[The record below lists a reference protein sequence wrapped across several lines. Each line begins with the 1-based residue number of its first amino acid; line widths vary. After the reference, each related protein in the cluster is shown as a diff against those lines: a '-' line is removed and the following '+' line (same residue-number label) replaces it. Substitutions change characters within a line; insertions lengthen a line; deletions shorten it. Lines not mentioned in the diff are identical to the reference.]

1 MLTSAQQNDQ
11 TDKVELDQL
20 STLRIDAH
28 HHLWNYRADE
38 FPWLDESMAGLRRDF
53 SVEDLH
59 EAMGTAQIGAAI
71 AIQARQSIEET
82 GWLLDCADRTDKIC
96 AVVGWAPLLARELS
110 SILDKFIARSK
121 LVGLREIVQD
131 EPDGYLDQRVF
142 DRGITELTNRG
153 LAYDLLVRERQLE
166 EAIRFVDRH
175 PHQRFVLDHAA
186 KPRIADREIEPW
198 RRYIFALGERGH
210 VFCKLSGLVTEA
222 EWSNWTLETLRPYLD
237 ICVEAFGP
245 HRLMAGSDWPVC
257 LVASTYSNWWSILS
271 EYFAL
276 FSETERQRIFGGT
289 AIEFYKLTLALLPTG
304 EVSS

>member
-1 MLTSAQQNDQ
+1 MLTSAQQCEQ
-11 TDKVELDQL
+11 TDKAELDQL

-38 FPWLDESMAGLRRDF
+38 FPWLDESMGVLRRDF
-53 SVEDLH
+53 SVADLH
-59 EAMGTAQIGAAI
+59 EAMRTAQVGAAI

-82 GWLLDCADRTDKIC
+82 GWLLECADNTDKIC

-110 SILDKFIARSK
+110 SILDKFAGRST

-131 EPDGYLDQRVF
+131 KPAGYLDQRIF
-142 DRGITELTNRG
+142 DQGITELTNRG
-153 LAYDLLVRERQLE
+153 LAYDLLLREKQLE

-198 RRYIFALGERGH
+198 RRHILALARRGH
-210 VFCKLSGLVTEA
+210 VFCKVSGLVTEA

-237 ICVEAFGP
+237 VCVEAFGP
-245 HRLMAGSDWPVC
+245 HRLMVGSDWPVC

-289 AIEFYKLTLALLPTG
+289 AIEFYELALALLPKV
-304 EVSS
+304 EAPS

>member
-1 MLTSAQQNDQ
+1 MMTSAQQNDE
-11 TDKVELDQL
+11 TDKAELDLL

-28 HHLWNYRADE
+28 HHLWNYRADQ
-38 FPWLDESMAGLRRDF
+38 FPWLDESMEVLRRDF
-53 SVEDLH
+53 SVADLH
-59 EAMGTAQIGAAI
+59 EAMKTAHIGAAI

-82 GWLLDCADRTDKIC
+82 GWLLDCADSTDNIC

-110 SILDKFIARSK
+110 SILDKFAGRSK

-131 EPDGYLDQRVF
+131 EPDGYLDQQDF
-142 DRGITELTNRG
+142 DRGISELTNRG
-153 LAYDLLVRERQLE
+153 LAYDLLVRQKQLE

-198 RRYIFALGERGH
+198 RRHILALAQRGH

-237 ICVEAFGP
+237 VCVEAFGP
-245 HRLMAGSDWPVC
+245 HRLMVGSDWPVC
-257 LVASTYSNWWSILS
+257 LVASTYSYWWSVLS
-271 EYFAL
+271 EYFAP

-289 AIEFYKLTLALLPTG
+289 AFEFYKLALRLLPTV
-304 EVSS
+304 EVAS